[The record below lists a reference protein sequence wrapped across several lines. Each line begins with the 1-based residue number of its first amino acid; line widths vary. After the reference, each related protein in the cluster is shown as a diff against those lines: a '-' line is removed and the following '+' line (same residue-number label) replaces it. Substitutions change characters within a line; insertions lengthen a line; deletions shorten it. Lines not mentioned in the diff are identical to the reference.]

1 LLLYIKA
8 ITNYIIKISRAGWGE
23 NDAMSVA
30 YLTGLPIK
38 FLRTMAGFEA
48 RPGSFYLARATH
60 QPPDALL
67 REVWPWVEEWE
78 ERVRL
83 RGEGRNWEN
92 GGLDQDDVAAK
103 KFLQLLRY
111 LRVVLLQDLAVL
123 QPRFPGLPHFGSPLF
138 SRPEWREFAAVVQAT
153 NGDENLPRNV
163 LLERSVPEVVR
174 EIATSRDLLY
184 QSAIELHNRSLFELK
199 NQRSES
205 QSWREESREFRAEIR
220 REFKALWRSQMVTVT
235 QFEVSLLFLLLS
247 ML

>member
-1 LLLYIKA
+1 MQVSYYTYIEA
-8 ITNYIIKISRAGWGE
+8 ITNYIIQISRAGWGE

-60 QPPDALL
+60 QPPEALL
-67 REVWPWVEEWE
+67 SEVWPWVEEWE
-78 ERVRL
+78 ERVR
-83 RGEGRNWEN
+83 RRVEGMSWEN

-123 QPRFPGLPHFGSPLF
+123 QLRFPGLPHFTNPLF
-138 SRPEWREFAAVVQAT
+138 SRPEWKTFASVVQAT
-153 NGDENLPRNV
+153 NGDEDVPRNV

-174 EIATSRDLLY
+174 EIATSRDLLF
-184 QSAIELHNRSLFELK
+184 QSGNELHNRSFFELK
-199 NQRSES
+199 GQREEAH
-205 QSWREESREFRAEIR
+205 SWREE
-220 REFKALWRSQMVTVT
+220 
-235 QFEVSLLFLLLS
+235 
-247 ML
+247 